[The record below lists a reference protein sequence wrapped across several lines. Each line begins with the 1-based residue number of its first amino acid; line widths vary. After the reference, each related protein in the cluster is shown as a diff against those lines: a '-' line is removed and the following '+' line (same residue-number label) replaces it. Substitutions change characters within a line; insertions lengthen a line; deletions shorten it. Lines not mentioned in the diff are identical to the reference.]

1 MLVAGA
7 VLVGP
12 GQPRAQSVRG
22 FVSTGLLLS
31 WCRSAQAMNT
41 EACLSYLRGV
51 FDSLHAIEA
60 RAKERDGDGDSVAC
74 ISPLVPITQLKLVAL
89 RFARANP
96 DALHGQAAEFLLR
109 AFAKGFPCAR

>member
-1 MLVAGA
+1 MLIAGA

-12 GQPRAQSVRG
+12 AQPRAQSVRG

-31 WCRSAQAMNT
+31 WCRSPQAMDA

-60 RAKERDGDGDSVAC
+60 RAEQGDGERASVAC
-74 ISPLVPITQLKLVAL
+74 ISPMVPVTQLKTVAL
-89 RFARANP
+89 RFAHANP

-109 AFAKGFPCAR
+109 AFGRSFPCAR